1 MKWFYSLYNQ
11 IEKSFFYTL
20 NRKIVGNLSFLF
32 AIQLISYLQIG
43 TLVANEEKS
52 SLYGIMVC
60 STLAFGFTLFYMNFL
75 IVRPIKH
82 MLNTLQTINEKEG
95 DLSQRLP
102 RFSHDEFGE
111 LAKSYNLLA
120 TNLQQ
125 LLQETH
131 SHALNA
137 SEVNQQVLASV
148 EQSISNTD
156 QQSDLGEA
164 IHNNSEQLSQSSNS
178 IRANLHQ
185 IAGSTKVNV
194 KTAHQSSLD
203 LIDMQTKINGINELL
218 GNFAA
223 TVIKLSDSANNI
235 RTILKL
241 VEGFSEQTNL
251 LALNAAIEAARAGES
266 GRGFAVVADEVR
278 TLSQK
283 VSSAT
288 IQINEHITGMETL
301 VDNTKHE
308 SSELYAE
315 SDELKIKM
323 GEDSEKFKDMVKAL
337 NDDLESL
344 SALEDEISF
353 IDSSLEEN
361 NRLATDIDIL
371 GKQITDSM
379 LDVNQN
385 TKNMMD
391 ATALTQKQL
400 SRFI

>member
-43 TLVANEEKS
+43 TLVADEEKS

-301 VDNTKHE
+301 VDNTKNE

-371 GKQITDSM
+371 GKKITDSM
-379 LDVNQN
+379 LEVNQN
-385 TKNMMD
+385 TKNMLD
-391 ATALTQKQL
+391 VTALTQKQL

>member
-1 MKWFYSLYNQ
+1 MQWFYSIYNRV
-11 IEKSFFYTL
+11 EKSFFYTL
-20 NRKIVGNLSFLF
+20 NRKITGNLAFLF
-32 AIQLISYLQIG
+32 AIQLFAYFQLGSII
-43 TLVANEEKS
+43 VEDDKS
-52 SLYGIMVC
+52 SLYGMMLL
-60 STLAFGFTLFYMNFL
+60 STAAFAFTFFYMNFL
-75 IVRPIKH
+75 IVRPVKL
-82 MLNTLQTINEKEG
+82 MLSTLENINSNQG

-102 RFSHDEFGE
+102 RFSHDEFGN
-111 LAKSYNLLA
+111 LAKSYNMLA
-120 TNLQQ
+120 SNLQEI
-125 LLQETH
+125 LQETH

-137 SEVNQQVLASV
+137 SEVNQQVLISV
-148 EQSISNTD
+148 ERGINNTD
-156 QQSDLGEA
+156 QQSALGEA
-164 IHNNSEQLSQSSNS
+164 IHNNSEQLNQSSNS
-178 IRANLHQ
+178 IRSNLHQ
-185 IAGSTKVNV
+185 IAGSTKINV

-223 TVIKLSDSANNI
+223 TVVKLSDSANNI

-301 VDNTKHE
+301 VDNTKNE

-337 NDDLESL
+337 NDDLDSL
-344 SALEDEISF
+344 SALEDEITF